1 MESFRRSGFP
11 RGILP
16 VLLLQKLFMRGEMKI
31 NTIKFEAALL
41 QSSPNSKPIKINPEG
56 GGEIIFEFD
65 ASQLENI
72 KKFMGRDQT
81 IWEFIA
87 KEV

>member
-1 MESFRRSGFP
+1 
-11 RGILP
+11 
-16 VLLLQKLFMRGEMKI
+16 MKK
-31 NTIKFEAALL
+31 NDTIKFHAALL

-56 GGEIIFEFD
+56 GGEIVLEFD

-72 KKFMGRDQT
+72 KKFMGRDQI

-87 KEV
+87 REVN